1 MYKYEMHLH
10 TEEGSACGHVSGAD
24 MADFYRSLG
33 YSGIV
38 VTDHFFNGNTAV
50 DRSLPWEEMVERFM
64 AGYESAK
71 RRGDEI
77 GLSVFFGFE
86 VSLWGTDFLVYGI
99 GKDWLMAHPDCHKMR
114 ISEFCDTVRKDGG
127 YVFQAHPFREADYIE
142 MIRLLPRGVDG
153 VEVLNACRTDFENAR
168 AGEYA
173 VNYGLVPMCGTDNHV
188 GARERL
194 ASLELSQKAESIEEI
209 VAAIL
214 NRKAELKCYRLSGE
228 VGNYR
233 MEEEIVCFT

>member
-1 MYKYEMHLH
+1 MYRYEMHLH
-10 TEEGSACGHVSGAD
+10 TEETSACARISGAD
-24 MADFYRSLG
+24 MADFYHELG

-71 RRGDEI
+71 KRGDEI

-86 VSLWGTDFLVYGI
+86 ASLWGTDFLVYGI
-99 GKDWLMAHPDCHKMR
+99 GKDWLLAHPDCHKMR
-114 ISEFCDTVRKDGG
+114 MSEFCDLVHASGG

-142 MIRLLPRGVDG
+142 MIRLMPRKVDG
-153 VEVLNACRTDFENAR
+153 VEILNACRTDFENRMAE
-168 AGEYA
+168 EYA
-173 VNYGLVPMCGTDNHV
+173 KNYDLIPMCGTDNHV

-194 ASLELSQKAESIEEI
+194 ASLELSEKAENLEDIMN
-209 VAAIL
+209 AIL
-214 NRKAELKCYRLSGE
+214 SRKALLKCHRLAGE
-228 VGNYR
+228 AGNYR
-233 MEEEIVCFT
+233 LEE